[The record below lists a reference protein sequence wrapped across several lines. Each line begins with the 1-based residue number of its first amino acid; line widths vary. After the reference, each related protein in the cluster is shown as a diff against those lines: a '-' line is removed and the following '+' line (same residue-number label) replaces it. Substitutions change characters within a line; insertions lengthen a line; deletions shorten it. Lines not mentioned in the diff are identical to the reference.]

1 MPSISIRAKLRGRL
15 ASDPTL
21 ANRLL
26 RLLGAKRVE
35 RIAQRSAIRVAQ
47 DAYAHVPYYRSYYE
61 AHGFDVRQMK
71 RLDWAGFL
79 TLPPTSKEA
88 TVKVEDEGLLDQR
101 LAFLGDDTVIGLSSG
116 TTWRP
121 VTWPVGWDEFYTFRA
136 IFRQALRNLAADHQP
151 TAVILIMG
159 ADGMDLAANI
169 TYRAFFS
176 LKEELRWPFE
186 LFLMGESPADVA
198 RLLQWLEKRNVDSL
212 LMCAFPGMFERT
224 LDELGA
230 DPETRDLWS
239 HFKRKKI
246 FLGGHQVTKLLQ
258 DRIRSALA
266 LEHAPLDSLEILYIA
281 SETGQAIAHSTPFAA
296 WLQRYL
302 AKHPE
307 LYDVIGLDP
316 ADRSKAILEFV
327 PSLSM
332 YVEPSSDGVEGALL
346 TTWKHRPLVRYASH
360 DLIWTKSAHDV
371 TRLLNK
377 HAKRWRQDFR
387 RHGYG
392 RSYVPSGTQI
402 GVVLGRADDVRL
414 VNAANISPGILE
426 HALELA
432 GIRPHIR
439 HFKHDTHDDAPLTY
453 YVYLE
458 LPDAADQERIQTLE
472 EEWRPR
478 LREAL
483 ITMPE
488 VGPVLVAPFQKA
500 FDLQLFIRPRGADEF
515 AGDDL
520 LPKRPYVPGRRV

>member
-1 MPSISIRAKLRGRL
+1 MPSISVRAKLRGRL
-15 ASDPTL
+15 ASDPAL

-26 RLLGAKRVE
+26 HLLGAKRVE
-35 RIAQRSAIRVAQ
+35 RIAQRNAIRAAQ
-47 DAYAHVPYYRSYYE
+47 DAYTHVPYYRSHYE
-61 AHGFDVRQMK
+61 AHGFDARRMK

-79 TLPPTSKEA
+79 SLPVVSKETTA
-88 TVKVEDEGLLDQR
+88 DVEDRDLLDQR
-101 LAFLGDDTVIGLSSG
+101 LAFLGDDAVVGLSSG

-121 VTWPVGWDEFYTFRA
+121 VTWPVGWDEFYTLRA
-136 IFRQALRNLAADHQP
+136 IFRQALRKLAADHQP

-169 TYRAFFS
+169 TYRAFYS
-176 LKEELRWPFE
+176 LKEELHWPFE
-186 LFLMGESPADVA
+186 VFVMGESPADVA
-198 RLLQWLEKRNVDSL
+198 RLLKWLEKRTVDSL

-230 DPETRDLWS
+230 APETHDLWS
-239 HFKRKKI
+239 RFRRKKI
-246 FLGGHQVTKLLQ
+246 FLGGHQVTTHLQ
-258 DRIRSALA
+258 ERIRSALA
-266 LEHAPLDSLEILYIA
+266 LEHAPVDSLEILYIA

-302 AKHPE
+302 AEHPD
-307 LYDVIGLDP
+307 LYDAIGLDP
-316 ADRSKAILEFV
+316 AHRSKAILEFV

-332 YVEPSSDGVEGALL
+332 YVEPHSDGADGALL

-360 DLIWTKSAHDV
+360 DLIWARSARDV

-377 HAKRWRQDFR
+377 HAKRWRRDFR

-392 RSYVPSGTQI
+392 RRYVPSGTQI
-402 GVVLGRADDVRL
+402 GVVLGRADDVRI
-414 VNAANISPGILE
+414 VNGANISPGILE
-426 HALELA
+426 HALELT
-432 GIRPHIR
+432 GIRPHIH
-439 HFKHDTHDDAPLTY
+439 HFKHDTRDDAPLTY

-458 LPDAADQERIQTLE
+458 LPDTADQERIHTLE

-500 FDLQLFIRPRGADEF
+500 FDLQLVVRPRGADEF

-520 LPKRPYVPGRRV
+520 LTKRPYVPGRRA